1 MPLLSNYSDG
11 FFNVGADCGFLPL
24 KAPLETL
31 PERYQALQVILDAM
45 PVVIEGNKNGL
56 LHTPDAIVAPVLA
69 LPNFIDIVSAE
80 TDVFV
85 IQALFRS
92 YGFLTSAYLLE
103 PSFQQFR
110 KDGSYGKARNFLPAN
125 IAQPFCK
132 VAEKLQVFPWLDYH
146 YAYSLGNY
154 RKLNADGDLNWENV
168 TMCNRFSGQPDE
180 VGFIML
186 HVDINRFSA
195 GLVGTVMQTI
205 QQLQQTDATV
215 SSLLAK
221 NWQTMKQMNLRR
233 KEMWKASR
241 WQHYNDF
248 RIFIMGVKG
257 NEALFGEGV
266 TYEKV
271 WDEPKAFRGQTGAQ
285 DDIIPMQD
293 IFSGVIF
300 YYPENELTKYLLD
313 LRLYRPKCI
322 QSFFIDLEGSVKA
335 LHPKGL
341 MGKLVDN
348 KDITGLCY
356 LLGILEEIYHFRNG
370 HWQFVQKYIMAN
382 TKYATAT
389 GGTPITSWIPNQ
401 ILSVIS
407 QMEDVIKALH
417 TLPVAEDEQALI
429 LFRKNDETLPTK
441 KGLIEGQLELVRKN
455 NFSAEAVFALNEK
468 FGYNDQHD

>member
-1 MPLLSNYSDG
+1 MPILSNYSDG
-11 FFNVGADCGFLPL
+11 FFNVGADFGFLPI
-24 KAPLETL
+24 KAPLVAL
-31 PERYQALQVILDAM
+31 PEKYKPVQDILDQM
-45 PVVIEGNKNGL
+45 PVVIGDGNEL
-56 LHTPDAIVAPVLA
+56 LFTPNAIVEPVHGLK
-69 LPNFIDIVSAE
+69 NFIDDVNNE
-80 TDVFV
+80 TDIYI
-85 IQALFRS
+85 IQGLFRS
-92 YGFLTSAYLLE
+92 YSFLVSAYLLE
-103 PSFQQFR
+103 PSYQQFQ
-110 KDGSYGKARNFLPAN
+110 KDGNYGKARNFLPAN

-132 VAEKLQVFPWLDYH
+132 VAEKLHVFAWLDYH
-146 YAYSLGNY
+146 YSYSLGNY
-154 RKLNADGDLNWENV
+154 QKLDPNGDLNWENI

-186 HVDINRFSA
+186 HVDINRFSP

-205 QQLQQTDATV
+205 QQLSGGDNSTV
-215 SSLLAK
+215 SHLLSK

-257 NEALFGEGV
+257 NNQLFGDGV
-266 TYEKV
+266 TYEGV

-285 DDIIPMQD
+285 DDIIPMED

-313 LRLYRPKCI
+313 LRQYRPECI
-322 QSFFIDLEGSVKA
+322 QAFFIDLEKSMKEI
-335 LHPKGL
+335 HPKGL
-341 MGKLVDN
+341 MGKLLEN
-348 KDITGLCY
+348 KDATGLCY

-401 ILSVIS
+401 ILAVIQ
-407 QMEDVIKALH
+407 QMEDVVSAIRQLPNSGDAVAL
-417 TLPVAEDEQALI
+417 AL
-429 LFRKNDETLPTK
+429 LEKNESLIDTK
-441 KGLIEGQLELVRKN
+441 KGLIEGQLQLIHKN
-455 NFSAEAVFALNEK
+455 EFSAEAVFALNEK
-468 FGYNDQHD
+468 FGYDDRH